1 VSLCGRC
8 RAARGVLLAICAVCV
23 VYLKCV
29 CGRRACCA
37 VLSVMMNAVVAA
49 TTRVVNSLVAKHRSL
64 SDAVDG
70 VLTDGFA
77 AMGLLWCVQQSRVA
91 VEQHG
96 FAARDTLREIE
107 QIVAGHVQRA
117 DRAELNMALQSAAST
132 HFSFDAVW
140 DADELVS
147 RLSSCCSSYD
157 VEVTVECLS
166 AAVYRLGQ
174 TGLFSKRSRPASECG
189 DDGEESGEEESESED
204 SELGSELSGEEG
216 EEDDEEDEEDDE
228 DEEENDYDVCRGLSI
243 SSACGKKRR
252 RDERGVEG
260 ERSSDSEDMED
271 AVREAKR
278 LSCVARR
285 GR

>member
-204 SELGSELSGEEG
+204 SE
-216 EEDDEEDEEDDE
+216 DDE